1 MGGGL
6 NATSLGNMNNSLKT
20 CPFCKNQIPVNS
32 EVCPVPTCQM
42 VLIERCQTNF
52 TKSVLPQYNSIFND
66 KEPELKAKPKP
77 SPELDYFDDWVGP
90 RFDKFYNFIK
100 NPTVLMLGVLFI
112 VVFIVI
118 LSSNKTDNDPQR
130 TIYNNEINNDLQQN
144 NQKQSIPND
153 NISQNT
159 SPEKSITVAPNKTT
173 KPELEIKTTPGS
185 PKKEVPEI
193 FYANGNVFERDKYY
207 LSGLGQLKIKNGTSN
222 DAVAKLVNL
231 TTRRSVL
238 TVYIRRNSNLNLSKI
253 RDGNYRLYFVLGRRY
268 DAEQNIFMDNCSFS
282 VFEEAFD
289 FNTYSY
295 NVSDG
300 VETNYSVFEVTL
312 HPVVGGTARTSSVS
326 KNEFLSF

>member
-1 MGGGL
+1 
-6 NATSLGNMNNSLKT
+6 MNSSLKT

-32 EVCPVPTCQM
+32 EVCPVSTCKM
-42 VLIERCQTNF
+42 VLIERFQINS
-52 TKSVLPQYNSIFND
+52 TKSVTTQSNSIVND

-77 SPELDYFDDWVGP
+77 SPEIDYFDDWVGP
-90 RFDKFYNFIK
+90 KFDKFYNFIK
-100 NPTVLMLGVLFI
+100 NPIVLVLGALFI

-118 LSSNKTDNDPQR
+118 LSSTKTDDDPQR
-130 TIYNNEINNDLQQN
+130 TIYKNEINNDLQQN
-144 NQKQSIPND
+144 NQNQSLPND
-153 NISQNT
+153 NISPNN
-159 SPEKSITVAPNKTT
+159 SPEKSITVAPPTT
-173 KPELEIKTTPGS
+173 NNTEREIKTIPTL
-185 PKKEVPEI
+185 PKKEIPEI
-193 FYANGNVFERDKYY
+193 FYANGNVFEKDKYY
-207 LSGLGQLKIKNGTSN
+207 LNGLGQLKIKNGTSN

-231 TTRRSVL
+231 STHKSVM

-268 DAEQNIFMDNCSFS
+268 DEKENIFMENCSFS

-295 NVSDG
+295 DVSDG

>member
-1 MGGGL
+1 
-6 NATSLGNMNNSLKT
+6 MNSSLKT

-32 EVCPVPTCQM
+32 EVCPVSTCKM
-42 VLIERCQTNF
+42 ILIERFQTNF
-52 TKSVLPQYNSIFND
+52 TKSVTTQSNSVVND
-66 KEPELKAKPKP
+66 KESELKTKPKP
-77 SPELDYFDDWVGP
+77 SHEPDYFDDRIGP
-90 RFDKFYNFIK
+90 TFDKFYNFMK
-100 NPTVLMLGVLFI
+100 NPIVLILGAFFI

-118 LSSNKTDNDPQR
+118 LSSTKTDDDPQK
-130 TIYNNEINNDLQQN
+130 TIYNNEINNDLRQDN
-144 NQKQSIPND
+144 KNQSMPKD
-153 NISQNT
+153 NISPNT
-159 SPEKSITVAPNKTT
+159 SPEKSITVAPPRTNKME
-173 KPELEIKTTPGS
+173 PEIKTSPVL
-185 PKKEVPEI
+185 PKKEIPEI

-231 TTRRSVL
+231 STRKSVL

-268 DAEQNIFMDNCSFS
+268 DENQNIFMENCSFS

-312 HPVVGGTARTSSVS
+312 HPVVGGTARTNSVS